1 MITKGN
7 LPIHE
12 LIGLEVEVV
21 RCTDRKMAGTRGV
34 VVDETAN
41 TLVLKGAGREFV
53 VPKKACA
60 FRFTLPSGE
69 KADVDG
75 GLIALNPVE
84 RPKRL
89 AKHCRM

>member
-1 MITKGN
+1 MITAGN
-7 LPIHE
+7 LLIHE
-12 LIGLEVEVV
+12 LIGLEAEVV
-21 RCTDRKMAGTRGV
+21 RCTDRKMAGTRGK

-41 TLVLKGAGREFV
+41 TLVLAGAGREKV

-69 KADVDG
+69 KVDVDG

-89 AKHCRM
+89 AKYCRL